1 MMILTKKL
9 SSKQVDAMTYF
20 ANRLLSPQMQRNV
33 GVRVVI
39 RRTMP
44 VLGITIIDDYN
55 ESGLP
60 RRFTIEMDGK
70 QDSEEKLRTLAHEMV
85 HIKQYCK
92 KELNEEM
99 TKWKGQSVDSDSMDY
114 DDQPWEIEA
123 HTLGDK
129 LYEEFKCQQQW

>member
-70 QDSEEKLRTLAHEMV
+70 QDNEEKLRTLAHEMV

-99 TKWKGQSVDSDSMDY
+99 TKWKGQSVDSDNMDY

-129 LYEEFKCQQQW
+129 LYEEFKCQ

>member
-99 TKWKGQSVDSDSMDY
+99 TKWKGQSVDSDNMDY

-129 LYEEFKCQQQW
+129 LYEEFKCQ

>member
-1 MMILTKKL
+1 
-9 SSKQVDAMTYF
+9 MTYF

-99 TKWKGQSVDSDSMDY
+99 SKWKGQSVDSDSMDY

-129 LYEEFKCQQQW
+129 LYEEFKCQQR

>member
-9 SSKQVDAMTYF
+9 SSRQIDAMFYF
-20 ANRLLSPQMQRNV
+20 AGRLLSPQMQRNV

-44 VLGITIIDDYN
+44 VLGVTIIDDYN

-60 RRFTIEMDGK
+60 RMFTIEIDGK
-70 QDSEEKLRTLAHEMV
+70 QDNEEKLRTLAHEMV
-85 HIKQYCK
+85 HVKQYCK

-99 TKWKGQSVDSDSMDY
+99 SKWKGHNVNSDNIDY

-129 LYEEFKCQQQW
+129 LYEEFTCQ

>member
-129 LYEEFKCQQQW
+129 LYEEFKCQQQ